1 MIALRNSLK
10 RKNNLLARRPLFSP
24 PPRNYSLAIPQSSP
38 NHISLSDASFLS
50 RTSHQ
55 TLAHPELPEA
65 ARQGTTKPM
74 NFFQAINDALRIALS
89 TDDSA
94 ILFGEDVAFGG
105 VFRCSMGL
113 QDQFGSDR
121 VFNTPLCEQGILG
134 FGVGYAAMDATAIA
148 EIQFADYVFPA
159 FDQIVN
165 EAAKYRYRGGA
176 QFNAGG
182 LTVRMPTGAVGHGA
196 LYHSQSGEAYFAHCP
211 GLRVVIP
218 RSPIQAKGLLLAS
231 IRSRDPVIFM
241 EPKILYRS
249 SVEEVPLEDY
259 ELPLD
264 KADVLTTGSDITLI
278 GYGTQ
283 LYHMAAAAELA
294 KTKLGGVS
302 CELIDLRTISP
313 WDRATVFASV
323 NKTGRCLVAHEAPKS
338 NGMASEL
345 AAEIQEACFLRLE
358 APVQRVTGWDTH
370 VPLLYEPFTI
380 PDVTRI
386 FHGIKRAMEY

>member
-1 MIALRNSLK
+1 MLSVRSIT
-10 RKNNLLARRPLFSP
+10 ARRAVASACRAFSSCRP
-24 PPRNYSLAIPQSSP
+24 ARSVVPASSP
-38 NHISLSDASFLS
+38 NHITFSDASFLAN
-50 RTSHQ
+50 TSSVA
-55 TLAHPELPEA
+55 LATRDLPEP
-65 ARQGTTKPM
+65 AREGTTKPM
-74 NFFQAINDALRIALS
+74 NLFQAINDAMRIALE
-89 TDDSA
+89 TDESA

-113 QDQFGSDR
+113 QEQFGSDR

-134 FGVGYAAMDATAIA
+134 FGVGYAAMDSTAIA

-165 EAAKYRYRGGA
+165 EAAKYRYRGA
-176 QFNAGG
+176 SEFNAGG

-231 IRSRDPVIFM
+231 IRSKDPVIFM
-241 EPKILYRS
+241 EPKILYRA
-249 SVEEVPLEDY
+249 SVEQVPLEDY

-264 KADVLTTGSDITLI
+264 KAEVIQPGTDVTLI

-283 LYHMAAAAELA
+283 LYHMSAAAALA
-294 KTKLGGVS
+294 AKQLGVS
-302 CELIDLRTISP
+302 CEIIDLRTISP
-313 WDRATVFASV
+313 WDRETVFASV
-323 NKTGRCLVAHEAPKS
+323 NKTGRCVVAHEAPRS

-345 AAEIQEACFLRLE
+345 AAEIQANCFLRLE

-370 VPLLYEPFTI
+370 MPLLYEPLTV

-386 FHGIKRAMEY
+386 YHGIKSAIQF